1 MEIVRLSS
9 KGQLVLPKIV
19 RERLALEQGQELNVE
34 LKGNKII
41 LEPVRQ
47 KTGKK
52 DWRRWRGSLK
62 GERALQEH
70 LEEHRQEVFHDDQ
83 DI

>member
-9 KGQLVLPKIV
+9 KGQLVLPKSV
-19 RERLALEQGQELNVE
+19 RERLALKQGLEFNVE
-34 LKGNKII
+34 LRGDKII
-41 LEPVRQ
+41 LEPIRQ
-47 KTGKK
+47 ETRKT

-62 GERALQEH
+62 GRRALEEH
-70 LEEHRQEVFHDDQ
+70 LEEHRQEVIQDDQ